1 MRTNPADAG
10 SKSIAKHRGDDDVA
24 SDFPERNGATGSQI
38 RGEECMTRIAI
49 IGGGPGGLIAAYL
62 PCCLLAELEKFAFR
76 ECHQPNSH

>member
-1 MRTNPADAG
+1 
-10 SKSIAKHRGDDDVA
+10 
-24 SDFPERNGATGSQI
+24 
-38 RGEECMTRIAI
+38 MTRIAI